1 MLPLVYRR
9 SVGGRFYGLRLVV
22 LACRVKVSLS
32 VEAALLL
39 LGCGVLFLM
48 VVWLENED
56 GWIIFHNAGGVLAKR
71 KVISCVSESV

>member
-1 MLPLVYRR
+1 M
-9 SVGGRFYGLRLVV
+9 
-22 LACRVKVSLS
+22 
-32 VEAALLL
+32 L

-56 GWIIFHNAGGVLAKR
+56 GWIILHIAGGVLAKR